1 LYDSVIQGCCAPH
14 YLRTSYKFTKYCC
27 ICGTSPS
34 KKNPIEAHHVNAI
47 TKSGTEITGFTE
59 IMKTLNKKQITI
71 CKHCHQSI
79 HKGNYN
85 GIKLSEFYDPILA
98 EI

>member
-1 LYDSVIQGCCAPH
+1 MWYFS
-14 YLRTSYKFTKYCC
+14 F
-27 ICGTSPS
+27 

-47 TKSGTEITGFTE
+47 KKSGTEITGFTE
-59 IMKTLNKKQITI
+59 IMKNLNKKQITI
-71 CKHCHQSI
+71 CKQCHQFI
-79 HKGNYN
+79 HKGDYN